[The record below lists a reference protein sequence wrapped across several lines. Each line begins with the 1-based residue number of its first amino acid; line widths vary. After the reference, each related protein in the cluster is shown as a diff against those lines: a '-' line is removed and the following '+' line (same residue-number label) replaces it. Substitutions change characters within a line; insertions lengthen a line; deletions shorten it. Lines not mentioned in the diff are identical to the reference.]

1 MSGRRRAAVV
11 AVLAVALLSS
21 GCSMLF
27 MTRPPKAPGPVA
39 QGHCTRSPAAPIID
53 GVVGLG
59 HLGQAAGIWGESRA
73 SFDTDEA
80 YDSYNLASA
89 ILGGV
94 FAVSAVHGF
103 VWSSECRRRTALS
116 EQAIRDHLRVLAAP
130 AQVPARRSS
139 TQ

>member
-1 MSGRRRAAVV
+1 MSGHRRAAVV
-11 AVLAVALLSS
+11 AVLAGSLMSS

-39 QGHCTRSPAAPIID
+39 LGHCTRSPAAPIID

-73 SFDTDEA
+73 SFETDEA
-80 YDSYNLASA
+80 HDTYRLASG

-103 VWSSECRRRTALS
+103 MWSSECRRRTALS
-116 EQAIRDHLRVLAAP
+116 EQAIRDHLRAVSG
-130 AQVPARRSS
+130 RRPNL
-139 TQ
+139 TG